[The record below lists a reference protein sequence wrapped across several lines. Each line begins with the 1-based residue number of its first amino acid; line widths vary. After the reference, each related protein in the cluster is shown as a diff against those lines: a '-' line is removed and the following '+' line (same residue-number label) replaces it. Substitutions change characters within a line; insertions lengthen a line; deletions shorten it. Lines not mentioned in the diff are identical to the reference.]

1 MDSQDVALISELRR
15 NARASISDL
24 ALIVGLSRATIRNR
38 LERLQKEGVIVGFS
52 VVLADDIREHPV
64 RGLMMLGIEGR
75 GTDRIVR
82 TITGLADVRAV
93 HSTNG
98 KWDLIVELRTQTLED
113 LDRVITKVR
122 KLDGVTTSETNL
134 LLATHMTTHVP

>member
-1 MDSQDVALISELRR
+1 MDSQDMAIISELRR

-24 ALIVGLSRATIRNR
+24 ATIVGLSRATVRNR
-38 LERLQKEGVIVGFS
+38 LDRLQTEGTIIGFTAI
-52 VVLADDIREHPV
+52 LADDLREHPV

-82 TITGLADVRAV
+82 TIGGLSDVKAV

-98 KWDLIVELRTQTLED
+98 KWDLIVEVGTQTLED
-113 LDRVITKVR
+113 LDAVLAKVR
-122 KLDGVTTSETNL
+122 RIDGVMSSETNL
-134 LLATHMTTHVP
+134 LLATHMTTRTA